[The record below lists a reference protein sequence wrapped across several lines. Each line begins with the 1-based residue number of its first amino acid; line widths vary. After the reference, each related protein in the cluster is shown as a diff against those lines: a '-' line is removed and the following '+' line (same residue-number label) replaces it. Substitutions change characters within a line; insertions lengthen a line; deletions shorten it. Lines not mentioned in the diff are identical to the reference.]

1 MKYLMMIKSDERYRS
16 QPIPQALLDAMGP
29 FVAEGFKNGTLIST
43 GGLKPSSEG
52 HKIRLSG
59 GKMRVSDGPFTESK
73 EIIGGYAIME
83 FKTKEEALESAK
95 AFMELHRVHWPE
107 FECESEIRPME
118 DY

>member
-1 MKYLMMIKSDERYRS
+1 
-16 QPIPQALLDAMGP
+16 MGP
-29 FVAEGFKNGTLIST
+29 FVQDGFKSGHLIST

-73 EIIGGYAIME
+73 EIIGGYAIMQ
-83 FKTKEEALESAK
+83 FDTKEEALENAK
-95 AFMELHRVHWPE
+95 QFMELHRVHWPD

-118 DY
+118 EY